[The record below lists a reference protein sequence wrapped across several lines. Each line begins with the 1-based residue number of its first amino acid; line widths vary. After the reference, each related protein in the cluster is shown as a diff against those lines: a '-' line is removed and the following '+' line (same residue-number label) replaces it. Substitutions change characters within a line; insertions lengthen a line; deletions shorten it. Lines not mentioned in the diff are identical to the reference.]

1 MTGAEISGKLL
12 FLSANQAQAV
22 DAVCLLLDAL
32 DSEGEQITQGKFA
45 AENFMGRLRMY
56 VGAFHFIVDGLD
68 AAGKALE
75 ELADQMDTRERVNH
89 EDQT

>member
-56 VGAFHFIVDGLD
+56 MGAFHFIVDGLE
-68 AAGKALE
+68 ATGKALE
-75 ELADQMDTRERVNH
+75 ELAEQMDTRERVNH

>member
-1 MTGAEISGKLL
+1 MTGAEITYKLL

-45 AENFMGRLRMY
+45 AENFTGRLRMY
-56 VGAFHFIVDGLD
+56 MGAFHFIADGLE
-68 AAGKALE
+68 ATGKALE
-75 ELADQMDTRERVNH
+75 EMAEQMDAGEVKAH
-89 EDQT
+89 G

>member
-32 DSEGEQITQGKFA
+32 DSEGQAITQGKFA
-45 AENFMGRLRMY
+45 AENFTGRLRMY
-56 VGAFHFIVDGLD
+56 MGAFHFIVDGLE
-68 AAGKALE
+68 ATGKALGE
-75 ELADQMDTRERVNH
+75 MAEQMDTGEAVKH
-89 EDQT
+89 G